1 MNTCLI
7 IHTKNQHKLN
17 QLFDKVYNNINKKNT
32 SIYLHSYNY
41 APWENENIKSKITS
55 FSTYN
60 AYTTTKNDVE
70 SIIEI
75 VYKVKQERL
84 FIVDEDNIDL
94 SININKK
101 DLLKLNLDT
110 KYETIK
116 WFLLDLKFQ
125 HKQKFDIVDDKSKDY
140 NRFINKTLSSYFNER
155 IIYIDGGMG
164 DHIMSLPLL
173 KKIGKDV
180 YVCCKYPW
188 IYNHLQVKGYIHWND
203 ELFGGYK
210 RFVYEYGSVNNSE
223 TIIDSFFEMY
233 GETRNENDSL
243 VYEGDK
249 VYNNEIPKNKKWGL
263 ICTSAAKI
271 NNQDSNKDWKD
282 IRWFKLVNE
291 LKKLDYIIIQV
302 GSKSDNQIPNVDFKF
317 LDRKIS
323 ELAGLIDECSLWIT
337 VDTFFHHFAA
347 SIKPEVGICL
357 TPFYN
362 NHAKHKGVK
371 YIEKDCG
378 KNFYDRRW
386 WLDSQQPERKECMD
400 LIHVNDVLNKIKTKK
415 KITIYSAGHN
425 NDNCSNWRVFQQFVG
440 LDDYEIIHR
449 DKVGATN
456 LEDITSDI
464 IFMQRPV
471 IYCLDHIRFFIKN
484 NVKVIVDYDDPL
496 PFVEV
501 NNPTF
506 KESIS
511 EFINTINECH
521 LITTTTERMKNYF
534 TYFTNTKC
542 LVLPNIINPRFVN
555 DKKINNG
562 DKIIM
567 GWFGSRGHIVSLEP
581 IKDVI
586 IKILDEF
593 ENVYFNIYSN
603 NPDMLTLFEHKKT
616 KFIPYNYNFSEFQD
630 SLGEID
636 INVAPINESYT
647 NLLKSNIRIILP
659 GYKGIPSVA
668 TNFGEYK
675 DLGKENV
682 LLCETQEDWYNN
694 LKKIITDKNLY
705 KKYSNNIK
713 NKINSELT
721 FDKWV
726 NIKRDMFN
734 NI

>member
-1 MNTCLI
+1 MNYSLI
-7 IHTKNQHKLN
+7 LHTIDGKKLSN
-17 QLFDKVYNNINKKNT
+17 LFNKIKDNIDVNNT
-32 SIYLHSYNY
+32 SIYLHSQNY
-41 APWENENIKSKITS
+41 IPWEDNNLKSKIVS
-55 FSTYN
+55 FSKYY
-60 AYTTTKNDVE
+60 AFLTKKNIIE
-70 SIIEI
+70 SIIDI
-75 VYKVKQERL
+75 VFKIKENDLYIIDENNPELCVK
-84 FIVDEDNIDL
+84 I
-94 SININKK
+94 KK
-101 DLLKLNLDT
+101 DKFLKLNLDT
-110 KYETIK
+110 NYQTLK
-116 WFLLDLKFQ
+116 WFILDVKYQINDFQ
-125 HKQKFDIVDDKSKDY
+125 EVENDGTSDY
-140 NRFINKTLSSYFNER
+140 KRFIDKISSEFFNSR
-155 IIYIDGGMG
+155 IIHIDGGLG
-164 DHIMSLPLL
+164 DHIMALPLL
-173 KKIGKDV
+173 EKLSPNI
-180 YVCCKYPW
+180 YICCKYPFVFEH
-188 IYNHLQVKGYIHWND
+188 INKLGLVEWND

-233 GETRNENDSL
+233 GEIRNENDL
-243 VYEGDK
+243 LIYEGDK
-249 VYNNEIPKNKKWGL
+249 VYNNEIPKNKKWAL

-271 NNQDSNKDWKD
+271 NNQDSNKDWRD

-291 LKKLDYIIIQV
+291 LKKLDCIVIQV

-440 LDDYEIIHR
+440 LDDYEIVHR
-449 DKVGATN
+449 DKVGVTN

-471 IYCLDHIRFFIKN
+471 IYCLDHIRFFIN
-484 NVKVIVDYDDPL
+484 NGVKVIVDYDDPL

-501 NNPTF
+501 DNPTF

-511 EFINTINECH
+511 EFVNTINECH

-555 DKKINNG
+555 NKKIDNG

-567 GWFGSRGHIVSLEP
+567 GWFGSKGHIVSLEP
-581 IKDVI
+581 MKDVI

-603 NPDMLTLFEHKKT
+603 NPDMLTLFKHKKT

-636 INVAPINESYT
+636 INIAPINESYT

-726 NIKRDMFN
+726 DIKKDMFN